1 MLDHTSKTQPHTTK
15 RRARDS
21 NPHEPRGPV
30 DFKSTALP
38 VRTSPP
44 RHQRKNSHGMQQSL
58 SRGLRK
64 IAVTFGQLLKSSI
77 ASSSI
82 LVVLSASVNISFM
95 GTRRDPPCLV

>member
-1 MLDHTSKTQPHTTK
+1 MLDHISNKHPHAAK

-44 RHQRKNSHGMQQSL
+44 RHQHKNSHGMQQSPL
-58 SRGLRK
+58 RGLRK

-77 ASSSI
+77 ASSPI
-82 LVVLSASVNISFM
+82 LVVLSASVNISFI
-95 GTRRDPPCLV
+95 GTRRDSPFLV